1 MQFGGGLKSQDK
13 NMHNYNQNLT
23 QITDRN
29 NPNWRFKD
37 REHVTKFFEEIGFE
51 IEWHDFTEAIPMLSS
66 PKILGIPE
74 DEIEK
79 YLKGAVEVV
88 MRVKK

>member
-1 MQFGGGLKSQDK
+1 M
-13 NMHNYNQNLT
+13 
-23 QITDRN
+23 
-29 NPNWRFKD
+29 
-37 REHVTKFFEEIGFE
+37 TKFFEEIGFE